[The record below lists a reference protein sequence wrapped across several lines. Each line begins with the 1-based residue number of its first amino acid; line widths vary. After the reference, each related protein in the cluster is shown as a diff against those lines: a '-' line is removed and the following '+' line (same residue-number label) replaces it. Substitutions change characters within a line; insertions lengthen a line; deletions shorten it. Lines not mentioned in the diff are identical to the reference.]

1 MKLIILGT
9 GNAQAV
15 KCYNTCF
22 ALDDE
27 GKYFLVDAGGGNTI
41 LSRLEEAQIDIHNIH
56 EMFVTHKHID
66 HLLGVIWILRIVG
79 QEMNKGKYEGD
90 FRLYAHEE
98 VIGLLTDMAEKLI
111 ARKQA
116 QFIGNRIQLITVEDG
131 ESRTVNGRETVFFD
145 IHSTKARQFGF
156 MMAMDH
162 GEMLTC
168 CGDEPFEEHAEKYA
182 RGSRYL
188 LHEAFCLYRDRD
200 IFKPY
205 EKAHS
210 TVKEAAENAERLGV
224 KNLVLYHTEDKHL
237 SQRKA
242 LYTSEAAS
250 YYHGGIYV
258 PDDLD
263 VIDLDK

>member
-9 GNAQAV
+9 GNAQAI

-22 ALDDE
+22 VLDDN

-41 LSRLEEAQIDIHNIH
+41 LSRLEEAHVDLHKIHN
-56 EMFVTHKHID
+56 MFVTHKHID

-79 QEMNKGKYEGD
+79 QEMAKGKYEGD
-90 FRLYAHEE
+90 FTVYAHSE
-98 VIGLLTDMAEKLI
+98 VIGLLEELSSKLI
-111 ARKQA
+111 AKKQA
-116 QFIGNRIQLITVEDG
+116 QFIGNRIQLVTVEDG
-131 ESRTVNGRETVFFD
+131 DSYTVNDRKTTFFD

-156 MMAMDH
+156 CMEMDN
-162 GEMLTC
+162 GEKLTC
-168 CGDEPFEEHAEKYA
+168 CGDEPFEEHARKYA
-182 RGSRYL
+182 ENSLWL

-210 TVKEAAENAERLGV
+210 TVKEAAETAEELGV

-237 SQRKA
+237 DERKT
-242 LYTSEAAS
+242 LYTEEARE
-250 YYHGGIYV
+250 YYHGNIFV

-263 VIDLDK
+263 VIELD